1 MKSLGLDAIHFRVL
15 TIARLRFSN
24 VLGRFFRLK
33 IVETIFHSNH
43 AVAFH
48 SGQLRFRAGRM
59 QKTGPL

>member
-1 MKSLGLDAIHFRVL
+1 MFCKRFWQIFSFKNCL
-15 TIARLRFSN
+15 TPQFLAQKPQR
-24 VLGRFFRLK
+24 
-33 IVETIFHSNH
+33 